1 MFIVLSVVFALNI
14 ISLFI
19 KSGSNGQNL
28 DYSIY
33 SFANLTNTPGI
44 IAYILK
50 ILMYAS
56 VIPLLAS
63 IISFF
68 NKKNNYFYIPV
79 IYYFIFECGLIAFH
93 IFSGFVSAASI
104 SVIIINIALLL
115 VCLTLLIVS
124 KKLFKEEELI
134 PLETE
139 ASKEVKISSNL
150 IGLIDIIL
158 IVGSIV
164 FFTTPLVITLV
175 NGTQYSS
182 LVLFRVLIDDYQVL
196 DVVLFAI
203 YFVFYLFLIIQF
215 ISTIPYYFSNKV
227 TFVKKSNDLCYGVL
241 AFGLVHFLI
250 SFSLEFYY
258 KNNGT
263 NVTTY
268 SYIPF
273 IVICLF
279 VIIFAIF
286 KGKYDFYNN
295 EVKENKSTKLKYFD
309 FEPLAY
315 LIITVIISVAMLFL
329 NIIKVDFDSSYATES
344 IRFTGIDLLRDFGS
358 LKGAGY
364 QLLAYFL
371 VVMLIINGI
380 GLIISLAAYFTR
392 YHHFKMI
399 VRVSVYTN
407 IGLVFLF
414 GIAGIYYIVATA
426 INAENLSNLI
436 AYYAGSSAQNY
447 KYSLTTDAIYALIPD
462 VIILA
467 ITFARKAFEGD
478 KSLSIEGNDSSST
491 SGAKNGLINNED
503 GFNNF
508 DPCPGFSE
516 VDEKKDELVVAL
528 SEKEKSEINNP
539 SLNGLVNFV
548 VNYAKNSRLHLSYT
562 EQDIA
567 TFIAGLG
574 ACRLSILQGMSGTGK
589 TSLPKIF
596 TEAIGAECNII
607 EVESS
612 WKDKNELIGYY
623 NEFSKEFTPKK
634 FTLALYK
641 ATLNQNVPTFIVLD
655 EMNLSRIEYYFS
667 DFLSLMEN
675 EEDKRFIKLV
685 NVRLNK
691 KVNGESVNYLSLIDG
706 HTLKISPNVWFIGTA
721 NKDESTFVISD
732 KVYDRAH
739 TMNFTKRAN
748 KVMDYTTPLNP
759 IFYSYKD
766 LSGLFAK
773 AKNEQ
778 KFNAET
784 NLIIKSVEQLLLP
797 YNISFGNRILNQ
809 IEAFVKIYK
818 ACFPTK
824 DVEAEAVESI
834 LLSKVVAKLEVKTI
848 DNKDELLEAFEKLG
862 LHRCVE
868 FISKLDED

>member
-1 MFIVLSVVFALNI
+1 
-14 ISLFI
+14 
-19 KSGSNGQNL
+19 
-28 DYSIY
+28 
-33 SFANLTNTPGI
+33 
-44 IAYILK
+44 
-50 ILMYAS
+50 
-56 VIPLLAS
+56 
-63 IISFF
+63 
-68 NKKNNYFYIPV
+68 
-79 IYYFIFECGLIAFH
+79 
-93 IFSGFVSAASI
+93 
-104 SVIIINIALLL
+104 
-115 VCLTLLIVS
+115 
-124 KKLFKEEELI
+124 
-134 PLETE
+134 
-139 ASKEVKISSNL
+139 
-150 IGLIDIIL
+150 
-158 IVGSIV
+158 
-164 FFTTPLVITLV
+164 
-175 NGTQYSS
+175 
-182 LVLFRVLIDDYQVL
+182 
-196 DVVLFAI
+196 
-203 YFVFYLFLIIQF
+203 
-215 ISTIPYYFSNKV
+215 
-227 TFVKKSNDLCYGVL
+227 
-241 AFGLVHFLI
+241 
-250 SFSLEFYY
+250 
-258 KNNGT
+258 
-263 NVTTY
+263 
-268 SYIPF
+268 
-273 IVICLF
+273 
-279 VIIFAIF
+279 
-286 KGKYDFYNN
+286 
-295 EVKENKSTKLKYFD
+295 
-309 FEPLAY
+309 
-315 LIITVIISVAMLFL
+315 
-329 NIIKVDFDSSYATES
+329 
-344 IRFTGIDLLRDFGS
+344 
-358 LKGAGY
+358 
-364 QLLAYFL
+364 
-371 VVMLIINGI
+371 
-380 GLIISLAAYFTR
+380 
-392 YHHFKMI
+392 
-399 VRVSVYTN
+399 
-407 IGLVFLF
+407 
-414 GIAGIYYIVATA
+414 
-426 INAENLSNLI
+426 
-436 AYYAGSSAQNY
+436 
-447 KYSLTTDAIYALIPD
+447 
-462 VIILA
+462 
-467 ITFARKAFEGD
+467 
-478 KSLSIEGNDSSST
+478 
-491 SGAKNGLINNED
+491 
-503 GFNNF
+503 
-508 DPCPGFSE
+508 
-516 VDEKKDELVVAL
+516 
-528 SEKEKSEINNP
+528 
-539 SLNGLVNFV
+539 VNFV

-721 NKDESTFVISD
+721 NRDESTFVISD

-739 TMNFTKRAN
+739 TMNFTKRAH